1 MAGLALSA
9 EQRIEAPPSVVFAM
23 VGSGSGAGWLFDTT
37 CDRLAPGA
45 AVALRAPLGGPAL
58 DLLGRIAQ
66 IRPPGKRAGRIEI
79 RLDVPWRGT
88 LRLLFDAEGAGTR
101 VRVLADLDEDGLH
114 WLMRRRGW
122 PVGEPQ
128 QQGVHPIGLLTSKS
142 GPGSV
147 FATAT
152 ENLAAMAVD
161 EINADGGIRGSRVRL
176 VVGDDGTD
184 PALGIVEARRLVRT
198 GCRVVL
204 ATTTSATFARVSQ
217 ALRTDGVLLMH
228 AVMNEGGLGAELR
241 VQLGERP
248 YQQLAAAA
256 GPTMRA
262 AGGRRWFLAGND
274 YVWPRAVHTAARRV
288 VDEQRGQIVGETYA
302 ALGTRDF
309 APIIERVL
317 ASRADVVLSSFVGAD
332 LVAFERQCHGM
343 GVRARAR
350 TLALALDE
358 PTRERIGDAAGAG
371 MLGVSGYF
379 EQMPDAANAAF
390 LKRYRRAYGALAP
403 PVSSI
408 SESAYEAVHLYA
420 AAAHRAGGGRAADG
434 RARAA
439 PQSRRLP
446 ARRRDRQRARD
457 GHAAALPRRGN
468 GRGLRRNTRLT
479 RQRVRN
485 H

>member
-9 EQRIEAPPSVVFAM
+9 EQRIEAPPSVVFDL
-23 VGSGSGAGWLFDTT
+23 VGAGSGAGWLFDTT
-37 CDRLAPGA
+37 CDRLAAGA
-45 AVALRAPLGGPAL
+45 AVALRAPLGGPAV

-66 IRPPGKRAGRIEI
+66 IRPPGRRRGRIDI

-88 LRLLFDAEGAGTR
+88 LRLLFDAEGTGTR
-101 VRVLADLDEDGLH
+101 VRVVADLDEDGLR
-114 WLMRRRGW
+114 WLMRRRGFT
-122 PVGEPQ
+122 VAEPQ
-128 QQGVHPIGLLTSKS
+128 HGGAHPIGLLTSKS

-152 ENLAAMAVD
+152 ENLAAMAVE

-184 PALGIVEARRLVRT
+184 PVLGTVEARRLVRT
-198 GCRVVL
+198 GCRVIM

-217 ALRTDGVLLMH
+217 ALRGDRVLLVH
-228 AVMNEGGLGAELR
+228 TVMNEGGLGAELR

-248 YQQLAAAA
+248 YQQLSAAAA
-256 GPTMRA
+256 PTMRV

-274 YVWPRAVHTAARRV
+274 YVWPRAVHAAARRV
-288 VDEQRGQIVGETYA
+288 VGEQRGQVVGEAFA

-309 APIIERVL
+309 TPIVESVL
-317 ASRADVVLSSFVGAD
+317 ASGADVVLSSFVGAD
-332 LVAFERQCHGM
+332 LVAFERQCHRV
-343 GVRARAR
+343 GVRDRAR

-379 EQMPDAANAAF
+379 EQLPDAANSAF
-390 LKRYRRAYGALAP
+390 LGRYRSAFGALAP

-420 AAAHRAGGGRAADG
+420 AAARKAGEDEPRTV
-434 RARAA
+434 ARE
-439 PQSRRLP
+439 
-446 ARRRDRQRARD
+446 
-457 GHAAALPRRGN
+457 
-468 GRGLRRNTRLT
+468 LRRSRGDFARGVVTVSGPETVEQRLYLAEAT
-479 RQRVRN
+479 KGGFTVSVPE
-485 H
+485 

>member
-9 EQRIEAPPSVVFAM
+9 EQRIEAPPGAVFDL
-23 VGSGSGAGWLFDTT
+23 VGAGPGAGWLFDTA
-37 CDRLAPGA
+37 CDRLAAGA
-45 AVALRAPLGGPAL
+45 VVTLRAPLGGPAVE
-58 DLLGRIAQ
+58 LLGRIARVR
-66 IRPPGKRAGRIEI
+66 RPRRIEI
-79 RLDVPWRGT
+79 HLDVPWRGR
-88 LRLLFDAEGAGTR
+88 LHLLFAAEGTGTR
-101 VRVLADLDEDGLH
+101 VRVVAELDEDGLR

-122 PVGEPQ
+122 AVGEAPRSDE
-128 QQGVHPIGLLTSKS
+128 HPIGLLTSKS

-161 EINADGGIRGSRVRL
+161 EVNAEGGIRGHPLRL

-184 PALGIVEARRLVRT
+184 PALGTVEARRLVGA
-198 GCRVVL
+198 GCRVIL

-217 ALRTDGVLLMH
+217 ALGSTGVLLVH
-228 AVMNEGGLGAELR
+228 TVMNEGGLGAELR

-248 YQQLAAAA
+248 YQQLTAAA
-256 GPTMRA
+256 GPAMRV

-274 YVWPRAVHTAARRV
+274 YVWPRAVHNAARRV
-288 VDEQRGQIVGETYA
+288 VDERRGRVVGQAFA

-309 APIIERVL
+309 TPVVEAVL
-317 ASRADVVLSSFVGAD
+317 ASGADVVLSSFVGAD
-332 LVAFERQCHGM
+332 LVAFERQCHAM

-371 MLGVSGYF
+371 MLGVAGYF
-379 EQMPDAANAAF
+379 EQLPDSANAAF
-390 LKRYRRAYGALAP
+390 LRRYRAAFGALAP

-420 AAAHRAGGGRAADG
+420 AAARRAGEDEPRTV
-434 RARAA
+434 ARE
-439 PQSRRLP
+439 
-446 ARRRDRQRARD
+446 
-457 GHAAALPRRGN
+457 
-468 GRGLRRNTRLT
+468 LRRSRAEFPRGTVTVSGPESVGQQLYLAEAMAGGFAVTRP
-479 RQRVRN
+479 
-485 H
+485 